1 MKKVFDK
8 AINQEKEEQKT
19 ASEVPIQRIIKKIRI
34 MKKRD
39 KHNELLELLRK
50 NEVELNKTESGIFSV
65 ITSPQRKERQA
76 LLDKQLP
83 LVAEYLCILK
93 KISPSSDKGAAKLR
107 SADSW
112 PDYPD
117 FDTQESDTDES
128 DSDESDSDEK
138 TYEEFPKMEDSKF
151 TGTEDFKMHVFQ
163 QQSFF

>member
-76 LLDKQLP
+76 LLARQLP

-151 TGTEDFKMHVFQ
+151 TSTEDFQMHVFQ